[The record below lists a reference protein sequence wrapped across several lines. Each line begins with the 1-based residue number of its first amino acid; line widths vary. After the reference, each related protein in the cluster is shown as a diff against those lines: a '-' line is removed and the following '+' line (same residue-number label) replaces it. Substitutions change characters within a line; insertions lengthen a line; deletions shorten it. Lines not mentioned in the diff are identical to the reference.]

1 MKTKKQIEEE
11 LSSMILERDRWY
23 KKYNEID
30 EEKKRKDNNFMLG
43 LKEENNELKY
53 QVKNLLEIIRWHI
66 NPDTAKSPFM
76 ASKEQRDDMSRNHN
90 GIY

>member
-30 EEKKRKDNNFMLG
+30 EEKKRKDNNSMLG

-53 QVKNLLEIIRWHI
+53 QVKNLNSIVISTHII
-66 NPDTAKSPFM
+66 SLLF
-76 ASKEQRDDMSRNHN
+76 
-90 GIY
+90 